1 MASSTNMDKLQD
13 GSPTKAELQRMER
26 RRRRRGERER
36 ERESESTSADI
47 QGWVGQTDLYIETW
61 ER

>member
-26 RRRRRGERER
+26 RRRRRGERE
-36 ERESESTSADI
+36 SESTSADI
-47 QGWVGQTDLYIETW
+47 QGWVGQTDLYVETW